1 MTGGLEGDTFSRFCV
16 VGLGNHARTK
26 LIPALTAN
34 RQQIVG
40 VVTKQSYS
48 EAPNFSH
55 LEEALSIVPS
65 DTVFVIS
72 TPPTMHFDQALFVTK
87 AGFDLILEKPAFINK
102 RDALEVVAESTHRG
116 TVLVEGFMHRYT
128 ELYRRMM
135 AWFRSEQSSIFAVE
149 ATFVVPVMPKGTF
162 RHNGFI
168 PSSSL
173 YDIGCYVLSLF
184 ADLDLPLDNLEMKQ
198 VLFPGDRDREIL
210 HLEGILGTVLANV
223 RIGVDATYTN
233 TVSFRTNKGVTMTFS
248 PFFYGRSGEKL
259 ILRQYQSARI
269 EQIVGDHNAYEE
281 MFAIPRRVWLEDQ
294 AGRAKRMTDVTAAL
308 ERLGEVLGTARRG
321 EVLRQGKSAY
331 LSNSF

>member
-1 MTGGLEGDTFSRFCV
+1 MTGRVEGDTFSRFCV

-34 RQQIVG
+34 KQQIVG
-40 VVTKQSYS
+40 VVTKQSFS
-48 EAPNFSH
+48 EAPNFRH
-55 LEEALSIVPS
+55 LEEALLIVPS
-65 DTVFVIS
+65 DTVFVIA
-72 TPPTMHFDQALFVTK
+72 TPPAMHFDQALLVTK
-87 AGFDLILEKPAFINK
+87 AGFDLILEKPAFITE
-102 RDALEVVAESTHRG
+102 RDALKVVAESAHCG

-128 ELYRRMM
+128 ELYRRLM
-135 AWFRSEQSSIFAVE
+135 AWFRAEQSSIVAVE

-162 RHNGFI
+162 RHNGLI

-198 VLFPGDRDREIL
+198 VLFPGDSDREIL
-210 HLEGILGTVLANV
+210 CLEGILGGFFASV

-233 TVSFRTNKGVTMTFS
+233 MVSFRTNNGVTMKFS
-248 PFFYGRSGEKL
+248 PFFYGREGEKV
-259 ILRQYQSARI
+259 ILRQFQSALL
-269 EQIVGDHNAYEE
+269 EQIVRDHNAYEE

-294 AGRAKRMTDVTAAL
+294 SARAKRMTDVTAAL

-321 EVLRQGKSAY
+321 EVLRRSKDTY
-331 LSNSF
+331 LSNTF

>member
-1 MTGGLEGDTFSRFCV
+1 MTGGLEGDMFSRFCV

-26 LIPALTAN
+26 LIPALIAN

-48 EAPNFSH
+48 EAPNFCR

-72 TPPTMHFDQALFVTK
+72 TPPTMHFDQALLVTK
-87 AGFDLILEKPAFINK
+87 AGFDLILEKPAFITE
-102 RDALEVVAESTHRG
+102 RDALRVVAASTHRG

-128 ELYRRMM
+128 ELYRRLM
-135 AWFRSEQSSIFAVE
+135 AWFRAEQSSIVAVK

-198 VLFPGDRDREIL
+198 VLFPGDSDREIL
-210 HLEGILGTVLANV
+210 HLEGILGAFFANV
-223 RIGVDATYTN
+223 RVGVDATYAN
-233 TVSFRTNKGVTMTFS
+233 RVSFRTKNGVTMTFS
-248 PFFYGRSGEKL
+248 PFFYGRAGEKV
-259 ILRQYQSARI
+259 ILRQSQSTPS
-269 EQIVGDHNAYEE
+269 EQVVRDHNAYEQ

-294 AGRAKRMTDVTAAL
+294 SGRAKRMTDVTATL
-308 ERLGEVLGTARRG
+308 ERLGEVLRAARGG
-321 EVLRQGKSAY
+321 EVLRQTRAPI
-331 LSNSF
+331 

>member
-1 MTGGLEGDTFSRFCV
+1 MNGGLEGDTFSRFCV

-48 EAPNFSH
+48 EAPNFRH
-55 LEEALSIVPS
+55 LEEALSIVCPG
-65 DTVFVIS
+65 TVFVIS
-72 TPPTMHFDQALFVTK
+72 TPPTMHFDQALLVTK
-87 AGFDLILEKPAFINK
+87 AGFDLIIEKPAFTTE
-102 RDALEVVAESTHRG
+102 RDALKVIAESTHRG

-173 YDIGCYVLSLF
+173 YDVGCYVLSLF
-184 ADLDLPLDNLEMKQ
+184 ADLGLPLDNLEMKQ
-198 VLFPGDRDREIL
+198 VLFPGDSDREIL
-210 HLEGILGTVLANV
+210 HLEGMLGEVSANA

-233 TVSFRTNKGVTMTFS
+233 MVSFRTNNGAIMTFS
-248 PFFYGRSGEKL
+248 PFFYGRSGEKM
-259 ILRQYQSARI
+259 ILRQYQTARI
-269 EQIVGDHNAYEE
+269 EEIVDDHNAFEE
-281 MFAIPRRVWLEDQ
+281 LFAIPRRVWSEDQ
-294 AGRAKRMTDVTAAL
+294 AGRTKRMTDVTAAL
-308 ERLGEVLGTARRG
+308 ERLGEVLGTVRRG
-321 EVLRQGKSAY
+321 EVLRQGKDAY
-331 LSNSF
+331 LSNTF